1 MAFAAAL
8 SEHPLATHATGEVV
22 GQVLEQ
28 LGDRPPDLAI
38 VFVTEPHGGA
48 LEDIG
53 ATIDAVMRPSVLLG
67 VTAVSVAGGPREV
80 EERPAVS
87 LWAGC
92 LGGDVRPV
100 RLTGVPDLGGGSGA
114 TFSSLSSL
122 SSLTSS
128 GAPSSS
134 GPGDVDPERDL
145 LLLLADPFSF
155 PVDDFLER
163 VGEAWPGLAV
173 AGGLASAAHGPGG
186 NRLLVGRDVHD
197 NGAVGALVR
206 PAGGVETVVS
216 QGCRPIGDPYVVT
229 RSEANVVH
237 ELGGR
242 PALERLEQV
251 VASLGPDDLAL
262 ARRGLHIGR
271 VIDERRD
278 EFQRGDFLIRGVLG
292 ADRSTGAVAIGD
304 RADVGATLQFQ
315 VRDAHTS
322 DDDLRQ
328 LLAGRQAD
336 GALLFTCN
344 GRGRHLFSEPDHDAS
359 VLDGVVSGGAVAGMF
374 CAGELGPVG
383 GRNFLHSFTASM
395 VLFTDPLG

>member
-22 GQVLEQ
+22 GQVLER

-53 ATIDAVMRPSVLLG
+53 ATIGSVLRPSVLLG
-67 VTAVSVAGGPREV
+67 VTAASVAGGPREV

-87 LWAGC
+87 LWAAR
-92 LGGDVRPV
+92 LGGEVHPV
-100 RLTGVPDLGGGSGA
+100 RLPGVPGLGGGAGA
-114 TFSSLSSL
+114 AFSPLASL
-122 SSLTSS
+122 
-128 GAPSSS
+128 GAA
-134 GPGDVDPERDL
+134 GPGEIDPERDL

-155 PVDDFLER
+155 PVDDVLEH
-163 VGEAWPGLAV
+163 VDGSWPGLAV
-173 AGGLASAAHGPGG
+173 AGGMASAARGPGG
-186 NRLLVGRDVHD
+186 NRLLLGRDVHAD
-197 NGAVGALVR
+197 GAVGVLLR

-229 RSEANVVH
+229 RSEANVVQ

-251 VASLGPDDLAL
+251 VGALGPDDLAL
-262 ARRGLHIGR
+262 ARKGLHIGR
-271 VIDERRD
+271 VIDEQRD
-278 EFQRGDFLIRGVLG
+278 EFEQGDFLIRGVIG

-304 RADVGATLQFQ
+304 RAEVGATLQFQ
-315 VRDAHTS
+315 VRDAQTS
-322 DDDLRQ
+322 DDDLRR

-344 GRGRHLFSEPDHDAS
+344 GRGRHLFSEPDHDAA
-359 VLDGVVSGGAVAGMF
+359 VLDGVVSDGAVAGMF